1 MSFYFINKWKKSK
14 LNCIIVWGDFM
25 KLDENQLLV
34 NLKQLFEVKDYK
46 NCLKIIEEN
55 EDCITKK
62 YYEIIP
68 YKIECLIE
76 LNKLIDASV
85 IIKEELS
92 VPYIPPQFE
101 KFLRQKKKEIE
112 FILKDKQKNTI
123 SYEDIEMI
131 DQVDEPTLV
140 SMLANLKNFNLNNIK
155 EQIQNVFSNTKISD
169 LTKSLLIACLSDNK
183 LNADFVVIKE
193 EVMIKFNPS
202 NVFDIRDSENLSYIQ
217 NELNKIKDIEINT
230 LEIINRLVMTYLL
243 NIYPLQIEEEDCD
256 NLLVACVLLASS
268 MMNNH
273 IKNSKIEQIYL
284 ENRGKINKLCEKINN
299 LLETI

>member
-1 MSFYFINKWKKSK
+1 MK
-14 LNCIIVWGDFM
+14 WGDFM
-25 KLDENQLLV
+25 KLDENQLLE

-46 NCLKIIEEN
+46 NCLKLIEDN
-55 EDCITKK
+55 EDVITKK

-68 YKIECLIE
+68 YKIECLIS

-85 IIKEELS
+85 IIKEELN

-101 KFLRQKKKEIE
+101 KFLKEKKKEIE
-112 FILKDKQKNTI
+112 YILKDKQKNSI
-123 SYEDIEMI
+123 SYEDIEII
-131 DQVDEPTLV
+131 DEVDEPTLI
-140 SMLANLKNFNLNNIK
+140 SMLTHLKNFNLNNIK

-183 LNADFVVIKE
+183 LDADFVVIKE

-202 NVFDIRDSENLSYIQ
+202 NVFDIRDSENLTYIQ
-217 NELNKIKDIEINT
+217 NELSQIKDIEINT

-243 NIYPLQIEEEDCD
+243 NIYPLQIEDEDCD
-256 NLLVACVLLASS
+256 NLLVACIILASS

-273 IKNSKIEQIYL
+273 IKSSKVEQIYL
-284 ENRGKINKLCEKINN
+284 ENRVKINKLCEKINN